1 MFNMLSYNFYRKLLN
16 KTIINRSGSVKVFTS
31 NLVDRIL
38 FETQP
43 PVVNSNVNVKIKQ
56 KCFNGREEQI
66 EINGKKIFKN
76 LNNRQKARMNRV
88 FGEAAKKSSEVF
100 EFAVDVANSLGCD
113 NQQQFLSVVEIIG
126 ADERITSTSKANIPQ
141 QIKNIRADY
150 DNYVQT
156 IKEDLKIATEI
167 ANRRDLN
174 FKDQYKAVYH
184 YRKHGSEFPSEINSQ
199 PVELY
204 LNDVPNKLITDYNLI
219 KITNNQVRAE

>member
-1 MFNMLSYNFYRKLLN
+1 M
-16 KTIINRSGSVKVFTS
+16 
-31 NLVDRIL
+31 
-38 FETQP
+38 
-43 PVVNSNVNVKIKQ
+43 VNSNVNVKIKQ

-76 LNNRQKARMNRV
+76 LNNRQKARINRV